1 MKKFSSLLAAAL
13 CLCLLFPV
21 LIGCNPTAVDGGDGN
36 KQGGE
41 TTQTGTSDDNTLTVM
56 FNSNGGNAI
65 APQTVER
72 GQFAETPTVPVRFG
86 YIFDGWQTADG
97 TEWAFD
103 KQAVTENVTLIA
115 KWRESGVSLSVR
127 NVNDVIEEIL
137 NPYEEQIL
145 AFFNYEFITTHFST
159 FVNTTDPEANEVY
172 KRLDDLQIKE
182 DPQEFKADIDEILG
196 TPSALDKNRNDNVCS
211 RFRYDYKNARNK
223 IRADLNSSD
232 PAVVAAAEEL
242 EREMLEQIRL
252 LNPTLELP
260 LPSESVVAKLLNDV
274 YKGFGTILAIFEP
287 MIQYNVSLQI
297 DLGEATA
304 EETLRDGM
312 AHTSF
317 EYEGRLLPSVPYN
330 PGEPSAISV
339 QTAAAPENWYTV
351 VNRDASEDPGETEYV
366 PLSSFSGYV
375 IRKTLT
381 FSVPGTTD
389 AGCVAAFASI
399 KGKGAAI
406 LILTDAG
413 LFFNKIKT
421 ARPFI
426 NQSSELG
433 LSSGWKAYGGWFQ
446 NEGLSRGYLR
456 LPAGELMTVD
466 LYVYVDGSDPEYF
479 DRERD
484 AQEHVS
490 VEIFFAAA
498 DYESYSRSKTSE

>member
-1 MKKFSSLLAAAL
+1 MKKFSSLMAAAL

-36 KQGGE
+36 KQSGE

-137 NPYEEQIL
+137 KPYEEQIL
-145 AFFNYEFITTHFST
+145 AFMNYEFITTHFST
-159 FVNTTDPEANEVY
+159 FVNTTDPEAIEVY
-172 KRLDDLQIKE
+172 KRLDNLQIKE
-182 DPQEFKADIDEILG
+182 DPQEFKSDIDTILG
-196 TPSALDKNRNDNVCS
+196 VPAAMDSRRNDNVCS
-211 RFRYDYKNARNK
+211 RFRYDYMLAREK
-223 IRADLNSSD
+223 IKTGLQSTD
-232 PAVVAAAEEL
+232 PDAYAATLEL
-242 EREMLEQIRL
+242 EDEMLEQLKVLMPSLTTEKTPGSTTPRL
-252 LNPTLELP
+252 PGASTTAVKLN
-260 LPSESVVAKLLNDV
+260 AI
-274 YKGFGTILAIFEP
+274 YGGFGNFTALLEP

-297 DLGEATA
+297 DVGEATA

-330 PGEPSAISV
+330 PGEHSAISV
-339 QTAAAPENWYTV
+339 QTAATPENWYTV
-351 VNRDASEDPGETEYV
+351 LNRDASEGSGETEYV
-366 PLSSFSGYV
+366 ALTSFSGYV

-389 AGCVAAFASI
+389 AGYVAAFASI
-399 KGKGAAI
+399 KRKGAAF

-413 LFFNKIKT
+413 LFINKV
-421 ARPFI
+421 
-426 NQSSELG
+426 
-433 LSSGWKAYGGWFQ
+433 YGGWFQ

-456 LPAGELMTVD
+456 LPAGETLTVD

-484 AQEHVS
+484 ALEHVS

>member
-1 MKKFSSLLAAAL
+1 MKKFSSLMAAAL

-36 KQGGE
+36 KQSGE

-56 FNSNGGNAI
+56 FNSNGGNVI

-72 GQFAETPTVPVRFG
+72 GQYAEAPAIPVRFG

-115 KWRESGVSLSVR
+115 KWRESGVSLSIR
-127 NVNDVIEEIL
+127 NLNDLFEEIL
-137 NPYEEQIL
+137 KPYEEQIL
-145 AFFNYEFITTHFST
+145 AFMNYEFITTHFST
-159 FVNTTDPEANEVY
+159 FVNTTDPDAIEVY
-172 KRLDDLQIKE
+172 KRLDNLKIKE
-182 DPQEFKADIDEILG
+182 NPQEFKSDIDAILG
-196 TPSALDKNRNDNVCS
+196 TPSANDNKRNDNVSS
-211 RFRYDYKNARNK
+211 RFRYDYKVARTK
-223 IRADLNSSD
+223 IRTDKNSSD

-242 EREMLEQIRL
+242 EREMLEQIRRL
-252 LNPTLELP
+252 RNPTLELP
-260 LPSESVVAKLLNDV
+260 LPSESTVSKWLNDV
-274 YKGFGTILAIFEP
+274 YKDFGNILATFEP
-287 MIQYNVSLQI
+287 MIQYNISLQI
-297 DLGEATA
+297 DVGEATA

-330 PGEPSAISV
+330 PGEPSATSV
-339 QTAAAPENWYTV
+339 QTAATPENWYTV
-351 VNRDASEDPGETEYV
+351 VNENESEGSGETEYV
-366 PLSSFSGYV
+366 ALTSFSGYV

-389 AGCVAAFASI
+389 AGYVAAFASI

-413 LFFNKIKT
+413 LFIRKV
-421 ARPFI
+421 
-426 NQSSELG
+426 
-433 LSSGWKAYGGWFQ
+433 YGGWFR
-446 NEGLSRGYLR
+446 NEGSSRGYLR
-456 LPAGELMTVD
+456 LPAGESMTVD
-466 LYVYVDGSDPEYF
+466 LYVYVDGSNPEYF

-484 AQEHVS
+484 ALEHVS